1 MKIDWLEVLKTIV
14 DALSLTLLLGGIVGL
29 WIVVVLWYAP

>member
-14 DALSLTLLLGGIVGL
+14 DAVSLTLLLGGIVGL
-29 WIVVVLWYAP
+29 WILVALWYAP

>member
-1 MKIDWLEVLKTIV
+1 MKINWLEVLKTIV
-14 DALSLTLLLGGIVGL
+14 DAVSLTLLLGWIVGL